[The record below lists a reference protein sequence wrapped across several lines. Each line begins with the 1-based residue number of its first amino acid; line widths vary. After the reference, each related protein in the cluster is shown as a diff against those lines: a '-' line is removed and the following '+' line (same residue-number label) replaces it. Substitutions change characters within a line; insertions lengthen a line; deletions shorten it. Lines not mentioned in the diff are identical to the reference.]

1 LWTAKDP
8 LEEMRFRLTRL
19 ITLAVCLLAVAAVA
33 QEPPKKCTSSARE
46 CERQIREMLAGRAYL
61 GVELEEANGGL
72 VIKSVAPD
80 SPAERAELRVSDRL
94 MAVNGRSTKEA
105 TIKDFKA
112 VIGDSKEPR
121 RLRIIVQRHGILR
134 LIDVRTEP
142 LSKATIDRIVA
153 QHLAQYHAI
162 AATNGRSSQQ

>member
-1 LWTAKDP
+1 
-8 LEEMRFRLTRL
+8 MRSRLTHL
-19 ITLAVCLLAVAAVA
+19 LALAACVFAVAATA

-61 GVELEEANGGL
+61 GVELEEASGGL

-80 SPAERAELRVSDRL
+80 SPAERSDLRSSDRL

-112 VIGDSKEPR
+112 VLGDSKEPR
-121 RLRIIVQRHGILR
+121 RLRIIVQRHGILK
-134 LIDVRTEP
+134 LIEVRTEP

-162 AATNGRSSQQ
+162 ASTNGRSSQQ